1 MRRAKSEV
9 FSNTTELV
17 KFINKY
23 NLSLEDIISVL
34 TINDELFMIYY
45 EG

>member
-1 MRRAKSEV
+1 MKKAKSEV

-17 KFINKY
+17 NFINMH

-45 EG
+45 E